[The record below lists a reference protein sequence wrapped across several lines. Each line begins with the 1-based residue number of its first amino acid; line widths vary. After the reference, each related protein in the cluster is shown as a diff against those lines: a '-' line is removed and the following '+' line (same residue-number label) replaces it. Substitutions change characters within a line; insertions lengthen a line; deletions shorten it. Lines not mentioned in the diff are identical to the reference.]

1 MRTCCTEAS
10 LKNLK
15 QIDYICITE
24 HSLKRKTR
32 SRTMDRQAIED
43 RCYGKAKELLTK
55 YFGDFATI
63 SGVVKPETL
72 ENIYTDE
79 LPRKIAEEFRAF
91 LAGLWSEIAP
101 EGAKSFDEIM
111 NRKRSID
118 LIHDDYDDFL
128 PSARLSAETIT
139 LWEKITKT
147 NHKDVTYYKGL
158 LKQYTEELLET
169 MAEDFLEDVV

>member
-1 MRTCCTEAS
+1 
-10 LKNLK
+10 
-15 QIDYICITE
+15 
-24 HSLKRKTR
+24 
-32 SRTMDRQAIED
+32 MDRQIIED
-43 RCYGKAKELLTK
+43 RCYSQAKELLEQ
-55 YFGDFATI
+55 YFGDFATV
-63 SGVVKPETL
+63 SGVVKPESL
-72 ENIYTDE
+72 DSLYTDM

-91 LAGLWSEIAP
+91 LAGLWDEIAP
-101 EGAKSFDEIM
+101 ENAKTFDEIM
-111 NRKRSID
+111 NRQRSMD

-169 MAEDFLEDVV
+169 MAEDFLEDLD

>member
-1 MRTCCTEAS
+1 MS
-10 LKNLK
+10 SNSP
-15 QIDYICITE
+15 ID
-24 HSLKRKTR
+24 KP
-32 SRTMDRQAIED
+32 AIEE
-43 RCYGKAKELLTK
+43 RCYGKAKELLAK

-72 ENIYTDE
+72 DNLYTDE

-91 LAGLWSEIAP
+91 LAGLWDEIAP
-101 EGAKSFDEIM
+101 NGGKSFEEVM
-111 NRKRSID
+111 NQQCSID

-169 MAEDFLEDVV
+169 MAEDFLEDVA